1 MEKIIYELVNRACHA
16 KKRLCIRFYHKGKY
30 TFRRVTAPD
39 RKENPMTQNQ
49 MILRHMQI
57 YGRITTY
64 EAFTDYGIT
73 RLSARIWD
81 LRHEGH
87 AIASKNKS
95 GMNRFGEKTTFAEYR
110 LVG

>member
-1 MEKIIYELVNRACHA
+1 
-16 KKRLCIRFYHKGKY
+16 
-30 TFRRVTAPD
+30 
-39 RKENPMTQNQ
+39 MTQNQ
-49 MILRHMQI
+49 KILRHMQV
-57 YGRITTY
+57 YGKITTY
-64 EAFTDYGIT
+64 EAFMDYGIT

-95 GMNRFGEKTTFAEYR
+95 GMNRFGEKTTYAEYR